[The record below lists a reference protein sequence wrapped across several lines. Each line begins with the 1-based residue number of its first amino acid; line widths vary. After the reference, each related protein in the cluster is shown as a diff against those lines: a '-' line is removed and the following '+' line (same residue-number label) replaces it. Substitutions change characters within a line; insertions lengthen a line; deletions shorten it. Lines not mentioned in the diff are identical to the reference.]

1 MTATPAVRVELA
13 ESFAALR
20 EEWSALPVR
29 TIFGTWDWQ
38 STWWEQFGA
47 GKTLLLHAARGPDG
61 RLDGVLPLYLARK
74 GPVRVVRFLGHPQ
87 GDELGPV
94 GRLAP
99 PAAAAALT
107 AALAAIPHDLFLGE
121 QLPGDES
128 WTSLLG
134 ARRWRLE
141 SSPVLKFSGSWDD
154 FVKTRSANFRQ
165 QLARRERRLRATY
178 EVELRLADDAATLDE
193 DLDMLFALHRA
204 HWSAGSG
211 FGPESF
217 HREVARRALEH
228 GRLRLWFL
236 SLDGKPAA
244 AWFGFRVGG
253 VETYYQAGRDPAH
266 DSDSVGF
273 VLLAHTIRAA
283 LDDGIQEYRFLRG
296 PEPYKGR
303 FANSD
308 PGLETVALGRTVLGR
323 GTIAGA
329 LGMKRSRDAL
339 KSR

>member
-1 MTATPAVRVELA
+1 MTATPAARVEHV

-20 EEWSALPVR
+20 EEWSALPTR
-29 TIFGTWDWQ
+29 TIFGTWEWQ
-38 STWWEQFGA
+38 SSWWGQFGA
-47 GKTLLLHAARGPDG
+47 GKTLLLHAVRGPDG
-61 RLDGVLPLYLARK
+61 RLDGVLPLYLGRK
-74 GPVRVVRFLGHPQ
+74 GPVRVVRFVGHPQ

-94 GRLAP
+94 GRMAP
-99 PAAAAALT
+99 VAAAAALT
-107 AALAAIPHDLFLGE
+107 SALAGIRHDLFLGE

-141 SSPVLKFSGSWDD
+141 SSPVLKFSGPWDA
-154 FVKTRSANFRQ
+154 FIKTRSGNFRQ
-165 QLARRERRLRATY
+165 QLGRRERRLRAAY
-178 EVELRLADDAATLDE
+178 RVELRLADDAERLDE
-193 DLDMLFALHRA
+193 DLDVLFALHRA
-204 HWSAGSG
+204 HWGSRSG

-217 HREVARRALEH
+217 HRQVARQALEH
-228 GRLRLWFL
+228 RRLRLWFL
-236 SLDGKPAA
+236 ALDGRPAA

-266 DSDSVGF
+266 DADSVGF
-273 VLLAHTIRAA
+273 VLLAHTVRAA
-283 LDDGIQEYRFLRG
+283 LDDRVEEYRFLRG

-308 PGLETVALGRTVLGR
+308 PGLETVALGRTALGR
-323 GTIAGA
+323 GAIAGV
-329 LGMKRSRDAL
+329 LGLKRSRDVL